1 MFLSSSVFLFTLSL
15 LFCLLLDWLNDLFLF
30 HDLSSTSLEVY
41 LYNSFNDYFIHYGI
55 YISYWS
61 LIIINNF
68 ILFPDITRT
77 CMLTL
82 FSFFQHTLLLYNYI
96 LYIYVCKISGVYVYP
111 RYWCY
116 YYLISQHL
124 LIYLLLIFLHSLY
137 VFNFSHKMIFFL
149 SNNYL

>member
-1 MFLSSSVFLFTLSL
+1 MITL
-15 LFCLLLDWLNDLFLF
+15 
-30 HDLSSTSLEVY
+30 
-41 LYNSFNDYFIHYGI
+41 
-55 YISYWS
+55 YIMAYICYWN

-137 VFNFSHKMIFFL
+137 IFNFSHKMIFFL
-149 SNNYL
+149 SNNYLYIFALKSFGNKFCILFLKIAVFFSPLF